1 MYTNEVR
8 EKKNINKKFFIINE
22 NENYSLK
29 LYPLIEKI
37 NNSINDVSQLND
49 NIFILNI
56 LLMSSKLSQVNKL
69 TCLLLLYYLY
79 QKKEKKQYY
88 VLHYLYH
95 KICKLYLKL
104 DNFDTE
110 IIQKYLY
117 PPETEN
123 FLHSMEYIFL
133 LKKIFSSE
141 KNINTKYKSFINNLE
156 TETNKK
162 MNFYLEENL
171 SKFSSFDLMTEED
184 LNKLVNISNQIIN
197 DNYQINNE
205 KNPIY
210 LIDAMWLMK
219 LKTFIEP
226 YMEARKEQIIDLLC
240 LNAFDSEKV
249 FDFIQREENSLLLKA
264 FGVYFP
270 GPISNLNLN
279 EIKDFWYD
287 PLNEEENEILK
298 DNLKFRENFYFIN
311 KDDYF
316 FLKNIFKET
325 NELKRNNISDEIYKF
340 KIIIIEPRLAKDDN
354 KFLLK
359 KRCLQININGNIKE
373 LKNKII
379 RCLNYELD
387 EKNNIKDMNYWNN
400 LYENNNVDFFVL
412 DKKNKEILIEL
423 FISFVNNNKIYESL
437 YIQKIQFENNET
449 SIKDLFNYFDKQT
462 QILIAEIVPKNNFNY
477 INPIINLNKNKNI
490 YNCSICDDQFNLRE
504 KYNCDLCNLSLF
516 CSYKCAQISGE
527 HINLHQA
534 LNKFYMRN
542 FEVKNLLKEKNP
554 LYKENIKEIIP
565 FMKDKN
571 NNYSAINS
579 IIYCLS
585 YSIDLTKYFL
595 SKKYLNDL
603 NFEDFLLNK
612 ETLVKYY
619 SDLLNKIWK
628 NEGEKDLNYYHNNF
642 INFLIKKL
650 DYSPSDKNSLN
661 DVREI
666 LSFILNNIHKEIN
679 RANNLNLNLNST
691 KKKRK

>member
-1 MYTNEVR
+1 MYTNEAR

-37 NNSINDVSQLND
+37 NNSINDASQLND

-104 DNFDTE
+104 DNLDTE

-133 LKKIFSSE
+133 SKKIFSSE

-197 DNYQINNE
+197 DNYQINME

-311 KDDYF
+311 KDD
-316 FLKNIFKET
+316 
-325 NELKRNNISDEIYKF
+325 
-340 KIIIIEPRLAKDDN
+340 
-354 KFLLK
+354 
-359 KRCLQININGNIKE
+359 
-373 LKNKII
+373 
-379 RCLNYELD
+379 
-387 EKNNIKDMNYWNN
+387 
-400 LYENNNVDFFVL
+400 
-412 DKKNKEILIEL
+412 
-423 FISFVNNNKIYESL
+423 
-437 YIQKIQFENNET
+437 
-449 SIKDLFNYFDKQT
+449 
-462 QILIAEIVPKNNFNY
+462 
-477 INPIINLNKNKNI
+477 
-490 YNCSICDDQFNLRE
+490 
-504 KYNCDLCNLSLF
+504 
-516 CSYKCAQISGE
+516 
-527 HINLHQA
+527 
-534 LNKFYMRN
+534 
-542 FEVKNLLKEKNP
+542 
-554 LYKENIKEIIP
+554 
-565 FMKDKN
+565 
-571 NNYSAINS
+571 
-579 IIYCLS
+579 
-585 YSIDLTKYFL
+585 
-595 SKKYLNDL
+595 
-603 NFEDFLLNK
+603 
-612 ETLVKYY
+612 
-619 SDLLNKIWK
+619 
-628 NEGEKDLNYYHNNF
+628 
-642 INFLIKKL
+642 
-650 DYSPSDKNSLN
+650 
-661 DVREI
+661 
-666 LSFILNNIHKEIN
+666 
-679 RANNLNLNLNST
+679 
-691 KKKRK
+691 